1 MKIATGVIDAGG
13 NFAAGIVDTCGKLAT
28 GINNTSE
35 TGGKICLPVSW
46 YRCCTLTC
54 KYLREFLKK
63 FKTTLMGYSGAGG
76 KLIHEKKPEA
86 KKLVTLSL

>member
-13 NFAAGIVDTCGKLAT
+13 NFAAGIVDT
-28 GINNTSE
+28 SE
-35 TGGKICLPVSW
+35 TGGKICPPVSW

-54 KYLREFLKK
+54 KYLRKFLKK
-63 FKTTLMGYSGAGG
+63 FETTLLEYSGAGG